1 MKKKRISISGI
12 IIIILT
18 ILFAFLL
25 LIGITRLKEEFRGYT
40 KYDEQSFS
48 SDLKY
53 QDYVSILR
61 KTTQNEARGAKTN
74 EILEEYY
81 ALGRYYEAAVNYK
94 IYADSSYT
102 EKAAAYK
109 AVMDQEE
116 KKMGQLQ
123 SEIPAM
129 LEILSIN

>member
-18 ILFAFLL
+18 ILFALL
-25 LIGITRLKEEFRGYT
+25 LSVGISRLREEFRGYT
-40 KYDEQSFS
+40 KYDEQSFAG
-48 SDLKY
+48 DLKY

-61 KTTQNEARGAKTN
+61 KTSQNEARGAKSN

-81 ALGRYYEAAVNYK
+81 ALGHYYEAAVNYK
-94 IYADSSYT
+94 IYTDNKDTDKSAT
-102 EKAAAYK
+102 YK

-123 SEIPAM
+123 SEIPAI
-129 LEILSIN
+129 LDVLSIK

>member
-1 MKKKRISISGI
+1 MKKKQISISGI
-12 IIIILT
+12 LIIILS
-18 ILFAFLL
+18 ILFVFLL
-25 LIGITRLKEEFRGYT
+25 LMGITRLKEEFRGYT
-40 KYDEQSFS
+40 KYDEQSFA

-61 KTTQNEARGAKTN
+61 KTAQNEAQGAKSN

-81 ALGRYYEAAVNYK
+81 ALGHYYEAAVHYK
-94 IYADSSYT
+94 IYKDSNYT

-109 AVMDQEE
+109 AVMDEEE

-123 SEIPAM
+123 SEIPDM
-129 LEILSIN
+129 LEILSNQ